1 MIEAQ
6 LITSMAWGRHQLV
19 CHVAKVKCPNID
31 AFTSKAQGFFTKT
44 QRFFAKTFT
53 GKTRGFFAKTDKGF
67 VDFVRDPHISVF
79 TPFQSP

>member
-31 AFTSKAQGFFTKT
+31 AFTSKAQGFLSKT
-44 QRFFAKTFT
+44 QD
-53 GKTRGFFAKTDKGF
+53 FFAKTDKGF

>member
-1 MIEAQ
+1 MIEDQ

-19 CHVAKVKCPNID
+19 CHVAKVKYPNID
-31 AFTSKAQGFFTKT
+31 AFTSKT
-44 QRFFAKTFT
+44 Q
-53 GKTRGFFAKTDKGF
+53 GFFAKTDKGF